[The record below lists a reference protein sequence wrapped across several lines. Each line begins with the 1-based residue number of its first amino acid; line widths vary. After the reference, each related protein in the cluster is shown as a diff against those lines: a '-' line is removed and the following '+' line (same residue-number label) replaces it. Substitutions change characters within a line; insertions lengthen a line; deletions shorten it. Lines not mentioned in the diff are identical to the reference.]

1 MADEIVPFAPEHL
14 DGALTIFAE
23 ERWLSYTQDPQ
34 RTLRALTAPG
44 CTTLVALADGEVA
57 GLAQIQGDGE
67 IQAHLTFVTIRE
79 GHRRRGLGRRLIA
92 AGLDAAGGERIDLI
106 SAADAFYASMTNRRF
121 TGWRLTRRDL
131 GLT

>member
-1 MADEIVPFAPEHL
+1 V
-14 DGALTIFAE
+14 
-23 ERWLSYTQDPQ
+23 
-34 RTLRALTAPG
+34 
-44 CTTLVALADGEVA
+44 VA

-67 IQAHLTFVTIRE
+67 IQAHLTFVTIRG

-92 AGLDAAGGERIDLI
+92 EGLDAAGGERIDLI
-106 SAADAFYASMTNRRF
+106 SAADAFYASMTTRRF